1 MANKFLDITGTT
13 YLWGKIKDKFVQ
25 KEVGKGLSTND
36 FTTDEKNKLK
46 GLNNYTLPTASTS
59 VKGGVKVGAG
69 LSVTEDGILSAT
81 GGGTADAVAWENVI
95 GKPTKVSEFAND
107 SGFQNA
113 TQVLSV
119 TEDGI
124 LSATGGGTADAV
136 AWENVIG
143 KPTKVSEFAND
154 SGFQNATQVN
164 AIVDGKGFLKA
175 VPTEYVTDT
184 ELNAKGFLTSVP
196 SEYVTDSELTQKGY
210 QTGAQVESAI
220 TGKGYQTSSQVQVN
234 AKGFLTSVPSE
245 YVTDSELTQKGY
257 QTGAQV
263 ESAITGKGYQTSS
276 QVQALINNAVSGI
289 TGIEFSVVS
298 SLPSSGEKG
307 VIYLVANGGKTKNI
321 YDEYIWI
328 TDKFEKIGSTEID
341 LTPYMKKSSGEKG
354 VIYLVANGGKTKNI
368 YDEYIWIT
376 DKFEKIGSTEIDL
389 TPYMKKTDMVEISNS
404 EIDAICQ

>member
-69 LSVTEDGILSAT
+69 LAVTEDGILSAT

-95 GKPTKVSEFAND
+95 GKPTKVSQFTND
-107 SGFQNA
+107 S
-113 TQVLSV
+113 
-119 TEDGI
+119 D
-124 LSATGGGTADAV
+124 
-136 AWENVIG
+136 
-143 KPTKVSEFAND
+143 
-154 SGFQNATQVN
+154 FQNATQVN

-210 QTGAQVESAI
+210 QT
-220 TGKGYQTSSQVQVN
+220 
-234 AKGFLTSVPSE
+234 
-245 YVTDSELTQKGY
+245 
-257 QTGAQV
+257 
-263 ESAITGKGYQTSS
+263 SS

-298 SLPSSGEKG
+298 SLPSSGK
-307 VIYLVANGGKTKNI
+307 
-321 YDEYIWI
+321 
-328 TDKFEKIGSTEID
+328 
-341 LTPYMKKSSGEKG
+341 KG

>member
-81 GGGTADAVAWENVI
+81 GGGTADAVEW
-95 GKPTKVSEFAND
+95 D
-107 SGFQNA
+107 
-113 TQVLSV
+113 
-119 TEDGI
+119 
-124 LSATGGGTADAV
+124 
-136 AWENVIG
+136 NVIG

-220 TGKGYQTSSQVQVN
+220 TGKGYQTSSQVQ
-234 AKGFLTSVPSE
+234 
-245 YVTDSELTQKGY
+245 
-257 QTGAQV
+257 
-263 ESAITGKGYQTSS
+263 
-276 QVQALINNAVSGI
+276 ALINNAVSGI

-298 SLPSSGEKG
+298 SLPSSGK
-307 VIYLVANGGKTKNI
+307 
-321 YDEYIWI
+321 
-328 TDKFEKIGSTEID
+328 
-341 LTPYMKKSSGEKG
+341 KG